1 MRIAALLLGVALIA
15 GCGADGAP
23 EPPTMHT
30 TIGIGTGGAYGATH
44 VTKGPVTITLGT
56 GL

>member
-1 MRIAALLLGVALIA
+1 MRIAVFLLGAAFLA

-23 EPPTMHT
+23 ETPTMHT
-30 TIGIGTGGAYGATH
+30 TIGVGTGGVFGATH
-44 VTKGPVTITLGT
+44 VTKGPFTITLGT